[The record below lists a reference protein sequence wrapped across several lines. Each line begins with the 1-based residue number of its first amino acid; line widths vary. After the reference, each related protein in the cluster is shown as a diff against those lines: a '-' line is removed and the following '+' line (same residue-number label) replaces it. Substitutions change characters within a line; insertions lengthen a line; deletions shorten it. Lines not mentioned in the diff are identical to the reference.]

1 MLGSEGRRDKTA
13 WITGK
18 DLSIAEDC
26 KLNDSTV
33 PCGWRGTHQSGSEA
47 ESWNRS
53 LLLPQHC
60 ILQIRTDLSQMS
72 EYEVVSGM
80 RVWRDHNTSYKDRLG
95 QKNNF
100 KFNDEKTEET

>member
-1 MLGSEGRRDKTA
+1 MLGSEGWRDKTA

-47 ESWNRS
+47 ES
-53 LLLPQHC
+53 
-60 ILQIRTDLSQMS
+60 
-72 EYEVVSGM
+72 
-80 RVWRDHNTSYKDRLG
+80 
-95 QKNNF
+95 
-100 KFNDEKTEET
+100 